1 MSYTPGRIRG
11 QINVA
16 KPREKWVDKLTNESP
31 EAWKGF
37 ALEIQLAFFISDTEL
52 MDFSGFTAVT
62 VEIHD
67 NDYRSRPALASATC
81 TDFDDALTVE
91 NWDAQEGYHCRAN
104 FSEADMSLDLG
115 AGANS
120 TGKIFWVFIHGLNA
134 DGERKALGGTTLQV
148 FDSGISTV
156 APGPNQGA
164 NLIPG
169 GAVYDGSGNYS
180 VAVQIDKRYEWTDG
194 GTNDTSIVNGTDT
207 YTTSQVFTAQG
218 SSVTLKGTAGAAV
231 TALLRYPLFPT
242 VDEMYSA
249 IDNQSRIPKKFDR
262 YVNGSYERIVGV
274 DADGTRIDQVNELT

>member
-16 KPREKWVDKLTNESP
+16 KPRETWVDKLTNETP

-37 ALEIQLAFFISDTEL
+37 ALEMQMAFFISDTEL

-67 NDYRSRPALASATC
+67 NEYKSRPAVATAIC
-81 TDFDDALTVE
+81 TDFNDALTVE
-91 NWDAQEGYHCRAN
+91 NWNSQAGYHCKAN
-104 FSEADMSLDLG
+104 FSESDMALDLG
-115 AGANS
+115 AASVNTS
-120 TGKIFWVFIHGLNA
+120 KTFWVFVHGI
-134 DGERKALGGTTLQV
+134 DGSGNRKPLGGTTLRI
-148 FDSGISTV
+148 FESGVSTV
-156 APGPNQGA
+156 AAGPNQGA

-169 GAVYDGSGNYS
+169 GAVYDGSGNYA

-194 GTNDTSIVNGTDT
+194 GANDTSIVNGTDT

-231 TALLRYPLFPT
+231 TALLRYPLYPT
-242 VDEMYSA
+242 IDELYSA
-249 IDNQSRIPKKFDR
+249 IENSNRLPKKFDR
-262 YVNGSYERIVGV
+262 YVNGNYERIVGI